1 VTTTGSRARIDIRP
15 YDDDDEATVL
25 DLLNMALEGSPT
37 GRWSPEFFRWK
48 HLDNPFGR
56 SFMLVA
62 LAGERI
68 VGLRAFMRWRF
79 QAGGRSLR
87 AVRAVDTS
95 THPDYQ
101 GQGIFSRL
109 TLEALERLREDTDF
123 VFNTPNEK
131 SLPGY
136 LKMGWKLV
144 GEIPVW
150 VRVRRPLRFAT
161 GLRFRT
167 HQEQPPG
174 ALPPARAPSA
184 QEVLDDEAIGRLLED
199 GTPEQSRITT
209 HRDLE
214 YLRWRYGSVPAL
226 GYQALTQQG
235 PGGPQGLALF
245 RVRSRGRLRETTV
258 AELIVPPG
266 DSRTARRLLHAV
278 VRAAPVD
285 HVACLFS
292 AGSSASAARRRAGF
306 LRAPGGV
313 TFTVNPLRPPLDP
326 DPCDMGSW
334 DLSLGDV
341 EVF

>member
-1 VTTTGSRARIDIRP
+1 VTTTGSRARIDVRP
-15 YDDDDEATVL
+15 YDDEDEPEVL
-25 DLLNMALEGSPT
+25 DLLNAALEGGPA

-62 LAGERI
+62 MAGERI
-68 VGLRAFMRWRF
+68 VGLRAFMRWNF
-79 QAGGRSLR
+79 EASGRSLR

-95 THPDYQ
+95 THPEYQ

-109 TLEALERLREDTDF
+109 TRESLEALREDTDF

-136 LKMGWKLV
+136 LKMGWKLL
-144 GEIPVW
+144 GELPVW

-167 HQEQPPG
+167 HQEQPSG

-184 QEVLDDEAIGRLLED
+184 QEVLDDGAIGRLLED
-199 GTPEQSRITT
+199 GAPEQSRITT
-209 HRDLE
+209 RRDLE

-226 GYQALTQQG
+226 GYQALTEQG
-235 PGGPQGLALF
+235 PGGLQGLALF
-245 RVRSRGRLRETTV
+245 RVRTRGRLRETTV

-266 DSRTARRLLHAV
+266 DPRTARRLLHAV

-285 HVACLFS
+285 HVACHFS
-292 AGSSASAARRRAGF
+292 PGSPASAARGRAGF

-313 TFTVNPLRPPLDP
+313 TFAVNPLKSELEP
-326 DPCDMGSW
+326 DPCEMGSW

>member
-1 VTTTGSRARIDIRP
+1 VTTTGSRARIDVRP
-15 YDDDDEATVL
+15 YDDDDEPAVL
-25 DLLNMALEGSPT
+25 DLLNAALEGSPV

-56 SFMLVA
+56 SFILVA
-62 LAGERI
+62 SAGERI

-79 QAGGRSLR
+79 RVAGRSLR

-95 THPDYQ
+95 THPEYQ

-109 TLEALERLREDTDF
+109 TREALERLREDTDF

-161 GLRFRT
+161 SLRFRT
-167 HQEQPPG
+167 REEQPAA
-174 ALPPARAPSA
+174 ALPAAKAPLAR
-184 QEVLDDEAIGRLLED
+184 EVLEDGAVGRLLED
-199 GTPEQSRITT
+199 SGLAQRGITT
-209 HRDLE
+209 QRDLG
-214 YLRWRYGSVPAL
+214 YLRWRYGSVSEL
-226 GYQALTQQG
+226 RYQAVTVDEAGSLQG
-235 PGGPQGLALF
+235 MALF
-245 RVRSRGRLRETTV
+245 RVRPRGRLRETTV

-266 DSRTARRLLHAV
+266 DVRTASRLLRAV
-278 VRAAPVD
+278 VRAASVD
-285 HVACLFS
+285 HVACHFS
-292 AGSSASAARRRAGF
+292 AGSPASAARRGAWF
-306 LRAPGGV
+306 LPAPDGV
-313 TFTVNPLRPPLDP
+313 TLTVNPLKPMHGP
-326 DPCDMGSW
+326 DPCEMGSW
-334 DLSLGDV
+334 ALSLGDV